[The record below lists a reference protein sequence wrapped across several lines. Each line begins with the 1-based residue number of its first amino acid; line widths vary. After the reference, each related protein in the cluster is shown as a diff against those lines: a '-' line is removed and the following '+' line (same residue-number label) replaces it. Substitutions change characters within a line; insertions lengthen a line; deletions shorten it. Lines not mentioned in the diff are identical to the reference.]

1 MEGDTGDGREAPV
14 QKKGKEFY
22 ANTDREIDQHELAE
36 LLRKSADIVERGEF
50 GSVLYEAL
58 QDFRA
63 DAGWVA
69 SADIKYAF
77 QNEGDRLSADTITAS
92 SPVVAVVFGQAGL
105 IAGAS
110 IEGAKYT
117 RVIP

>member
-1 MEGDTGDGREAPV
+1 MHKFIITAV
-14 QKKGKEFY
+14 F
-22 ANTDREIDQHELAE
+22 L
-36 LLRKSADIVERGEF
+36 SA
-50 GSVLYEAL
+50 SSASAAL
-58 QDFRA
+58 N
-63 DAGWVA
+63 GPSGNPWVA

-77 QNEGDRLSADTITAS
+77 QTEGDRLSADTITAS

-117 RVIP
+117 RIIP